1 MEGSML
7 KLIRYEIK
15 KNLKKKSTI
24 IVTGL
29 VFLIFLITFIST
41 PFQEQVAYYSEN
53 EIVKKTG
60 LEAIKVIKN
69 YKLPKLLSE
78 SFVYHEIKKIQDLSR
93 DQKNLVT
100 NKSGLPE
107 LKSEVIQ
114 KVILPKFELLT
125 LIADN
130 YHVNAIKGERI
141 DVIEKFLSLSLDQG
155 AKFYQ
160 IRSENI
166 KNYLNHDLSLNKQK
180 KHYFKIKEQKVKLP
194 IRYGYHLGWSALIQ
208 RISVGVVFTILVLTI
223 FVSATFT
230 DEYTFKMDALLL
242 SSKLGAK
249 KIAIAKIISTYVLS
263 TVFYLFF
270 WLVGILFILGFYGF
284 EGWDLP
290 VQVIRT
296 TISFSHSLW
305 QVTLLSL
312 LSGFFVMLGMVT
324 FTLYLSA
331 KIKSTIPVIL
341 SSTLLVIFF
350 NFFIKEEWSQGFC
363 FLFSMLLMPYNF
375 YDYYAYSLGNLV
387 IPVYGAIILFYTAI
401 ICVCLPLSIR
411 AFQKHQIA

>member
-1 MEGSML
+1 M
-7 KLIRYEIK
+7 
-15 KNLKKKSTI
+15 
-24 IVTGL
+24 
-29 VFLIFLITFIST
+29 
-41 PFQEQVAYYSEN
+41 
-53 EIVKKTG
+53 
-60 LEAIKVIKN
+60 
-69 YKLPKLLSE
+69 
-78 SFVYHEIKKIQDLSR
+78 
-93 DQKNLVT
+93 
-100 NKSGLPE
+100 PE

-130 YHVNAIKGERI
+130 YHINAIKGERVDTI
-141 DVIEKFLSLSLDQG
+141 RKLLSLSLDQG
-155 AKFYQ
+155 PRFYQ
-160 IRSENI
+160 IRNENI
-166 KNYLNHDLSLNKQK
+166 KNYLNHDPLLNKLK
-180 KHYFKIKEQKVKLP
+180 RSYFKIKEKKVKLP

-208 RISVGVVFTILVLTI
+208 RISVGVVFSVLVLTI

-249 KIAIAKIISTYVLS
+249 KIATAKVIAIYVLS
-263 TVFYLFF
+263 AIFYLSF

-350 NFFIKEEWSQGFC
+350 NFFIKEEWSQGFS
-363 FLFSMLLMPYNF
+363 FLFSMLLIPYNF
-375 YDYYAYSLGNLV
+375 YDYYAYSLGSLV
-387 IPVYGAIILFYTAI
+387 IPVYGAIILFYTTI
-401 ICVCLPLSIR
+401 ICVFLLLSIH
-411 AFQKHQIA
+411 AFQKTKVA